1 MYPYLNSFSLVFK
14 GVFFPFS
21 YMRQPLMYLYKQN
34 QNMLKIYTS
43 TKVYIMYV
51 LASSHV
57 SVPKEAVYILVIF
70 EEKEKKKKM
79 FYT

>member
-1 MYPYLNSFSLVFK
+1 
-14 GVFFPFS
+14 
-21 YMRQPLMYLYKQN
+21 MYLYKQN